1 MDSLPEEVVY
11 ILKSVAEG
19 RASELERVGLPSDY
33 AEFTVSR
40 NPRGGGY
47 KNMGIV
53 TTCVLPGCKGSALV
67 LSLWNRTKTKQNA
80 TAKGLEKH
88 LNSTRHWDALGRV
101 SLSHNTQV
109 REMCSS
115 CNNNA

>member
-53 TTCVLPGCKGSALV
+53 TTCAARVQRKRSRSQPLESYQDETECDSKRPGKAP
-67 LSLWNRTKTKQNA
+67 
-80 TAKGLEKH
+80 E
-88 LNSTRHWDALGRV
+88 
-101 SLSHNTQV
+101 
-109 REMCSS
+109 
-115 CNNNA
+115 

>member
-40 NPRGGGY
+40 DPRGWFVQEHGHCHHLCAARVQRKRSRSQPLESY
-47 KNMGIV
+47 QDETECDSKR
-53 TTCVLPGCKGSALV
+53 PGKAP
-67 LSLWNRTKTKQNA
+67 
-80 TAKGLEKH
+80 E
-88 LNSTRHWDALGRV
+88 
-101 SLSHNTQV
+101 
-109 REMCSS
+109 
-115 CNNNA
+115 